1 MKSECEK
8 EEPEMARG
16 KNISNVEERIK
27 KTRMPGD
34 AIFPRVHFGMANSPR
49 MAFCA
54 RARIFTTR
62 RVYFF
67 FRPIFLALS
76 LYSWRGSF
84 FALFSTLHC
93 VSLSTEALGRLC

>member
-54 RARIFTTR
+54 RAYIHNSQSL
-62 RVYFF
+62 FF